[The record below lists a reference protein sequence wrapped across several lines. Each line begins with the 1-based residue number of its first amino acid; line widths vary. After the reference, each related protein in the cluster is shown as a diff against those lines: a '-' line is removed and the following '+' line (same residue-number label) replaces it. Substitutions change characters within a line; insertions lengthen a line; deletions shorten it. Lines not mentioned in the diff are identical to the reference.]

1 MSKKINKTMQRKI
14 ATRAAVEKRRT
25 KKYGSDYLSLS
36 MEDDYYSN
44 VDHFS
49 YEDLSDLLALPQRTS
64 GKI

>member
-1 MSKKINKTMQRKI
+1 MSKKINKTMARKLT
-14 ATRAAVEKRRT
+14 TRANMEKRRT

-49 YEDLSDLLALPQRTS
+49 YEDLSDLLALPQRTT